1 MSITSGLT
9 PVRRYAD
16 GGMSEEEQFKEAM
29 RSQVIAKIEERL
41 GIEIPRGSKEAEDAL
56 INSILGGAT
65 DLPISKRGDEITY
78 GDNDG
83 FSFYVNPEEEGAGV
97 RYNKRFA
104 QGGLAAYANGGGV
117 EDNLDPYR
125 LKEIGQGFK
134 DYIFDYTDPYDYA
147 TLPLYAAG
155 PLGAVANKS
164 IKAARIANKIK
175 KGKKGGKRQDVKVDE
190 YKPSGIENILGSKSL
205 AYGVPAATLTGE
217 IAYELATEEEE
228 LEDDAL
234 DQATEDLDVVNAN
247 EDAEEKEKT
256 LLEKLSELSEL
267 GGMPDTPTMSRGF
280 MIEGSGIST
289 PEIRRYEGG
298 GIANIMPIG
307 MAEGGSFDFSK
318 LSSLGGMPDT
328 PTMTPGSAIASANIN
343 TPEIKKGDPEA
354 LRDVKKDFNE
364 FETDVESNYVNF
376 AGGGIANMDP
386 MMMAGGGIAKFAVGK
401 EVVKKTAKAA
411 IKKGKKSIEKLKKY
425 KDGKAKAKA
434 KAKADAKETGVTKD
448 KPKDPGFLD
457 FVPGAYATGITATAR
472 KASELAS
479 AAKRNV
485 KPIAG
490 ATLAYGLPAAG
501 VIGGAK
507 ALFGKDETDE
517 SSTKSTDATV
527 PEIEESDAMKD
538 ILYQNSLERA
548 TSAGRTEP
556 TFIDYLASFP
566 GSYTEKVGKDPEFAK
581 QMMAGFMA
589 MMKPTEGYVPRN
601 ALVDFGEAA
610 YAEQARQEGDIPDQ
624 IKLLKEIEKNPE
636 LLKSMRKLNA
646 EASDPLADA
655 TALASLKDLLLTDLY
670 GKDNYDEDSVII
682 DKSTSL
688 EISDLELLQLYKD
701 AGGDYTTVRARIA
714 AKVEV

>member
-9 PVRRYAD
+9 PVRR
-16 GGMSEEEQFKEAM
+16 
-29 RSQVIAKIEERL
+29 
-41 GIEIPRGSKEAEDAL
+41 
-56 INSILGGAT
+56 
-65 DLPISKRGDEITY
+65 
-78 GDNDG
+78 
-83 FSFYVNPEEEGAGV
+83 
-97 RYNKRFA
+97 
-104 QGGLAAYANGGGV
+104 YANGGGV

-256 LLEKLSELSEL
+256 LLERLSGLSEL
-267 GGMPDTPTMSRGF
+267 GGMPDTPTMSQGY

-298 GIANIMPIG
+298 GIANMMPIG

-354 LRDVKKDFNE
+354 LRDVKKDFDE

-376 AGGGIANMDP
+376 
-386 MMMAGGGIAKFAVGK
+386 AGGGIAKFAVGK

-411 IKKGKKSIEKLKKY
+411 IKKGKKGIEKLKKY

-434 KAKADAKETGVTKD
+434 KAKADKDKAAKAKAKADAKETGVTKD
-448 KPKDPGFLD
+448 KPIDPRDSYIPEPLQPMISGAAAIGKKVFSPSKYSPDTKQQIGASLTSLT
-457 FVPGAYATGITATAR
+457 PAAIGATALTAYANRDKNEKPPGTGSDT
-472 KASELAS
+472 
-479 AAKRNV
+479 
-485 KPIAG
+485 
-490 ATLAYGLPAAG
+490 
-501 VIGGAK
+501 
-507 ALFGKDETDE
+507 
-517 SSTKSTDATV
+517 ATV
-527 PEIEESDAMKD
+527 PEIEESNAMKD

-556 TFIDYLASFP
+556 VFMDYLASFP
-566 GSYTEKVGKDPEFAK
+566 GSYTEKVGKDPEFAR

-610 YAEQARQEGDIPDQ
+610 MAEEVRQEGEIPDQ
-624 IKLLKEIEKNPE
+624 IKLMERFKDDPE
-636 LLKSMRKLNA
+636 LLDAYKKFVKSQEAYDPMQEQKARAQIFSNLQEMIFGPGFEEDDIPINISTKQPA
-646 EASDPLADA
+646 EPFTVYNEFLSLGGDQA
-655 TALASLKDLLLTDLY
+655 ALFALKDKY
-670 GKDNYDEDSVII
+670 SME
-682 DKSTSL
+682 
-688 EISDLELLQLYKD
+688 
-701 AGGDYTTVRARIA
+701 
-714 AKVEV
+714 